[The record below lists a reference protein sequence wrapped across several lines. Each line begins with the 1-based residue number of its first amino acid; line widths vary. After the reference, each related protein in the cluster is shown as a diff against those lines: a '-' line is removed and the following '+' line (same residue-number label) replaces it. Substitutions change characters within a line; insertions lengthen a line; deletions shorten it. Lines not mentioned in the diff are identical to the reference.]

1 MKFVDEASIS
11 VEAGKGGNGCL
22 SFRREKYIPKGGP
35 DGGDG
40 GHGGSVFLVAD
51 EQINTLVDFRYVRR
65 YKAETGQGGM
75 GSEMSGRQGEDLFL
89 KVPVGTTVIDED
101 TLEVLG
107 DLTEGGEE
115 LKVAQGG
122 VRGLGNIHFKS
133 SVNRAPRQTT
143 PGTDGES
150 RNLKFEMKVIADV
163 GLLGLPN
170 AGKST
175 FIRAVSAATPKVAD
189 YPFTTLVP
197 NLGVVSVAKHKS
209 FVVADIP
216 GLIEGAAE
224 GAGLGI
230 RFLKHL
236 VRTRILL
243 HVVDMNPFDGSTP
256 AENAQV
262 IISELEKF
270 SPELVN
276 RERWLLLN
284 KLDLVPSDER
294 EERCQQVI
302 DALDWKGPVYK
313 ISAITKDGTQQI
325 SYDIMSFL
333 DERAEA
339 AIENPEILE
348 VEALHR
354 ATVEDEARDRMEEL
368 ADRRNQYRV
377 DRKAEKVAAKLAEEE
392 EDDEDDDSDGDSGPE
407 FIYTHE

>member
-51 EQINTLVDFRYVRR
+51 ESINTLVDYRYVRR

-75 GSEMSGRQGEDLFL
+75 GREMSGKAGEDLYL

-101 TLEVLG
+101 TQEVLG
-107 DLTEGGEE
+107 DLTEIGAE

-122 VRGLGNIHFKS
+122 ERGLGNIHFKS

-143 PGTDGES
+143 KGTEGES
-150 RNLKFEMKVIADV
+150 RNLKFEMKVLADV

-175 FIRAVSAATPKVAD
+175 FIRAVSAAKPKVAD
-189 YPFTTLVP
+189 YPFTTMVP
-197 NLGVVSVAKHKS
+197 NLGVVSVAQHKS

-216 GLIEGAAE
+216 GLIEGASE

-243 HVVDMNPFDGSTP
+243 HIVDMNPYDGSTP
-256 AENAQV
+256 AENAKV
-262 IISELEKF
+262 IVNELEKF

-284 KLDLVPSDER
+284 KLDLVPA
-294 EERCQQVI
+294 EERKQRCQDVI
-302 DALDWKGPVYK
+302 EALDWKGPVYEM
-313 ISAITKDGTQQI
+313 SAISKEGTQQI
-325 SYDIMSFL
+325 SFDIMSFL
-333 DERAEA
+333 DERADA
-339 AIENPEILE
+339 MAENPELI
-348 VEALHR
+348 EAEEAHR
-354 ATVEDEARDRMEEL
+354 ALVEEEARERMEEL
-368 ADRRNQYRV
+368 ATSRKEKSAE
-377 DRKAEKVAAKLAEEE
+377 RKAAKKAAQEDDD
-392 EDDEDDDSDGDSGPE
+392 DDEDGPE
-407 FIYTHE
+407 VIYTYE

>member
-1 MKFVDEASIS
+1 MKFVDEASIV

-22 SFRREKYIPKGGP
+22 SFRREKYLPKGGP

-40 GHGGSVFLVAD
+40 GHGGSIILKAD
-51 EQINTLVDFRYVRR
+51 EAVNTLVDYRYVRR
-65 YKAETGQGGM
+65 YKAQTGQDGM
-75 GSEMSGRQGEDLFL
+75 GREMSGKQGEDTYLL
-89 KVPVGTTVIDED
+89 VPVGTTIIDED
-101 TLEVLG
+101 TLETLG
-107 DLTEGGEE
+107 DLTKSGQE

-122 VRGLGNIHFKS
+122 RRGLGNVHFKT

-143 PGTDGES
+143 KGTPGES
-150 RNLKFEMKVIADV
+150 RNLKLEMKVLADV

-175 FIRAVSAATPKVAD
+175 FIRAVSAAKPKVAD
-189 YPFTTLVP
+189 YPFTTMVP

-216 GLIEGAAE
+216 GLIEGASE

-243 HVVDMNPFDGSTP
+243 HLVDMNPYDDSTP

-262 IISELEKF
+262 IINELEKF

-284 KLDLVPSDER
+284 KLDLVPEDER
-294 EERCQQVI
+294 EARCQAVI
-302 DALDWKGPVYK
+302 DALDWHDKPVYK
-313 ISAITKDGTQQI
+313 IAAISKEGTQQVA
-325 SYDIMSFL
+325 YDIMSFL
-333 DERAEA
+333 EERAAAMAEDPSLAEA
-339 AIENPEILE
+339 EAEHRQV
-348 VEALHR
+348 VE
-354 ATVEDEARDRMEEL
+354 EEARERMEEL
-368 ADRRNQYRV
+368 ADRRAAQRAA
-377 DRKAEKVAAKLAEEE
+377 RKAAKQVVQDND
-392 EDDEDDDSDGDSGPE
+392 DDEDDDGPE
-407 FIYTHE
+407 VVYTYE

>member
-1 MKFVDEASIS
+1 MKFVDEASIV

-22 SFRREKYIPKGGP
+22 SFRREKYLPKGGP

-40 GHGGSVFLVAD
+40 GHGGSIILKAD
-51 EQINTLVDFRYVRR
+51 EAVNTLVDYRYVRR
-65 YKAETGQGGM
+65 YKAQTGQDGM
-75 GSEMSGRQGEDLFL
+75 GREMSGKQGEDTYLV
-89 KVPVGTTVIDED
+89 VPVGTTIIDED
-101 TLEVLG
+101 TLETLG
-107 DLTEGGEE
+107 DLTKSGQE

-122 VRGLGNIHFKS
+122 RRGLGNVHFKT

-143 PGTDGES
+143 KGTPGES
-150 RNLKFEMKVIADV
+150 RNLKLEMKVLADV

-175 FIRAVSAATPKVAD
+175 FIRAVSAAKPKVAD
-189 YPFTTLVP
+189 YPFTTMVP

-216 GLIEGAAE
+216 GLIEGASE

-243 HVVDMNPFDGSTP
+243 HLVDMNPYDDSTP

-262 IISELEKF
+262 IVNELEKF

-284 KLDLVPSDER
+284 KLDLVPEDER
-294 EERCQQVI
+294 EARCQAVI
-302 DALDWKGPVYK
+302 DALDWHDKPVYK
-313 ISAITKDGTQQI
+313 IAAISKEGTQQVA
-325 SYDIMSFL
+325 YDIMSFL
-333 DERAEA
+333 EERAAAMAEDPSLAEA
-339 AIENPEILE
+339 EAEHRQI
-348 VEALHR
+348 VE
-354 ATVEDEARDRMEEL
+354 EEARERMEEL
-368 ADRRNQYRV
+368 ADRRAAQRAA
-377 DRKAEKVAAKLAEEE
+377 RKAAKQVVQDND
-392 EDDEDDDSDGDSGPE
+392 DDEDDDGPE
-407 FIYTHE
+407 VVYTYE

>member
-1 MKFVDEASIS
+1 MKFVDETSIS

-40 GHGGSVFLVAD
+40 GHGGSVFLVAA
-51 EQINTLVDFRYVRR
+51 EGVNTLVDYRYVRR

-75 GSEMSGRQGEDLFL
+75 GREMSGKAGEHLYL
-89 KVPVGTTVIDED
+89 KVPVGTTIIDED
-101 TLEVLG
+101 TQEILG
-107 DLTEGGEE
+107 DLTEDGAE
-115 LKVAQGG
+115 LMVAEGG

-143 PGTDGES
+143 TGTDGES
-150 RNLKFEMKVIADV
+150 RNLKLEMKVLADV

-175 FIRAVSAATPKVAD
+175 FIRAVSAAKPKVAD
-189 YPFTTLVP
+189 YPFTTMIP

-216 GLIEGAAE
+216 GLIEGASE

-243 HVVDMNPFDGSTP
+243 HIVDMHPYDESSP
-256 AENAQV
+256 AENAKV
-262 IISELEKF
+262 IVNELEKF
-270 SPELVN
+270 SPEMVK

-284 KLDLVPSDER
+284 KLDLVPEDER
-294 EERCQQVI
+294 EQRCKEVT
-302 DALDWKGPVYK
+302 DALNWTGPVYQ
-313 ISAITKDGTQQI
+313 ISAISKEGTQQI
-325 SYDIMSFL
+325 SFDIMSFL

-339 AIENPEILE
+339 AIENPELLE
-348 VEALHR
+348 VEAVHR
-354 ATVEDEARDRMEEL
+354 AKVEEEARDRMEEL
-368 ADRRNQYRV
+368 AESRDQVRAE
-377 DRKAEKVAAKLAEEE
+377 RKAAKAAAKAAE
-392 EDDEDDDSDGDSGPE
+392 EDDDDDDGDGPE
-407 FIYTHE
+407 FIYTYE